1 MGLGPVDS
9 SSSLSANTWSRD
21 ASPSLEGLQRGSRG
35 PDVLELQRQLN
46 ARGERLAEDGI
57 FGPKTEAALKRFQGT
72 CGADRTGRV
81 DTGTATALRSPSVPT
96 ATPEPPPAAPAPRAS
111 AETQAAARARATA
124 CDVGSRAALEAAL
137 PRAAAPA
144 PAAPAPSAERPT
156 TGLGEGYAT
165 IPAQH
170 GGPRVLSEAPV
181 SRGGSERPATGLG
194 AGYTNIPAQHGG
206 PQVLSEA
213 PVTRGDIRRQA
224 GIGTAESARPGDG
237 APLLTDTGD
246 TAPPTGGDVA
256 RASGGGFARYQRA
269 REERAAA
276 TAQRSAAT
284 APATTGP
291 ATTAPAATAAP
302 ATEQV
307 LTAGEL
313 REQRQGI
320 AAGRRQLAEER
331 NALGTTRVALEREIA
346 SLGTPTNDAD
356 KAVLA
361 GRRAQLENV
370 TSAERFVEQRERALG
385 ARERALVDG
394 KITPD
399 EREAL
404 DTVNRAVENQR
415 SAQADHSAAATS
427 LVRRGLA
434 QGGRSAGNVLE
445 DGQAVARQ
453 AARPAAP
460 ESAAAPQATRAPEGV
475 RLSSAEI
482 AATNLQV
489 DQALRGVEAQRDT
502 LTSVQRTLTSELGV
516 LRRNPRPSEADRMV
530 IQGREAQLQTVGE
543 AFKHLDVRTDGLRAV
558 KRAVSDGILT
568 PDEARNLAVADQ
580 ALSEGERIIAAK
592 WNTVT
597 DLTLRARQ
605 FGGLGSNDPLEPF
618 NP

>member
-1 MGLGPVDS
+1 M
-9 SSSLSANTWSRD
+9 
-21 ASPSLEGLQRGSRG
+21 
-35 PDVLELQRQLN
+35 LELQRQLN

-81 DTGTATALRSPSVPT
+81 DTGTATALRSPSVPA

-111 AETQAAARARATA
+111 AETQAGARARATA

-144 PAAPAPSAERPT
+144 PAADRPA
-156 TGLGEGYAT
+156 TGLGAGYT
-165 IPAQH
+165 NTPAQH

-181 SRGGSERPATGLG
+181 TRGGT
-194 AGYTNIPAQHGG
+194 
-206 PQVLSEA
+206 
-213 PVTRGDIRRQA
+213 
-224 GIGTAESARPGDG
+224 
-237 APLLTDTGD
+237 
-246 TAPPTGGDVA
+246 
-256 RASGGGFARYQRA
+256 
-269 REERAAA
+269 
-276 TAQRSAAT
+276 AAT
-284 APATTGP
+284 APATT
-291 ATTAPAATAAP
+291 AAP
-302 ATEQV
+302 ATTTAAAANQV

-385 ARERALVDG
+385 AHERALIDG

-415 SAQADHSAAATS
+415 SAHADHSAAATS

-453 AARPAAP
+453 ATRPAPAAA
-460 ESAAAPQATRAPEGV
+460 ESAAVAPQATRAPDGV

-489 DQALRGVEAQRDT
+489 DQALRGVEDQRDT
-502 LTSVQRTLTSELGV
+502 LTSVQRTLTSELAV

-543 AFKHLDVRTDGLRAV
+543 AFKHLDVRTEGLRAV

-568 PDEARNLAVADQ
+568 ADEARNLAVADQ

-605 FGGLGSNDPLEPF
+605 FGGRGSNELLEPF